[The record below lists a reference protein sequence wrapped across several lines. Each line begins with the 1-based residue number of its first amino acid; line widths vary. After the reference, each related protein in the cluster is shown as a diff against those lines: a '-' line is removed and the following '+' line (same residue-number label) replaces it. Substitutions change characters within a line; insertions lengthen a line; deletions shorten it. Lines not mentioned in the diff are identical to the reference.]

1 MSKRS
6 ITELT
11 ADDIVEDF
19 RCTPYKSAVWVT
31 KENSP
36 DRLPFEDEYRYTF
49 NKPRNIK
56 DTQEVN
62 KISNVLEVNRTVE
75 HYNTF
80 YELNVLDRCK
90 YVLKDESI
98 LICNGSIPI
107 RWVLIRKEQIHG

>member
-11 ADDIVEDF
+11 ADDIVDDF
-19 RCTPYKSAVWVT
+19 YCLPYKSAVWVT

-49 NKPRNIK
+49 NKPKNIK

-62 KISNVLEVNRTVE
+62 KISNVLEVYSNAEQCNV
-75 HYNTF
+75 F
-80 YELNVLDRCK
+80 YELNVLDKCK
-90 YVLKDESI
+90 YVLKDDSI
-98 LICNGSIPI
+98 LMCNGSVPI
-107 RWVLIRKEQIHG
+107 KWILIRKEQKHG